1 MKDFSDTK
9 DELLYLVKQN
19 GSLSVNDAVTYTGLA
34 KATLREH
41 FLQLER
47 DGYVKRE
54 YVRSGRGRPG
64 LHYQMTAEGNRLFP
78 SAESDLLRE
87 LLRFLKEKG
96 DEEAIELFFTT
107 FWEKRLTN
115 ARQRMDN
122 ASNQDPKARM
132 QALMG
137 YLEEEG
143 FMPEFE
149 QNPTDEN
156 LIVRECNCP
165 FREVVKE
172 TTLPCKLEAVFY
184 QKLFEKPVERT
195 SYIAD
200 GDYACTYQMTV
211 PEEG

>member
-1 MKDFSDTK
+1 MRDFNDTK

-19 GSLSVNDAVTYTGLA
+19 GSLSVNDAVSHTGLA

-47 DGYVKRE
+47 DGYVRRE

-78 SAESDLLRE
+78 SGESDLLRE

-96 DEEAIELFFTT
+96 DEAAIESFFTM
-107 FWEKRLTN
+107 FWEKRLAN
-115 ARQRMDN
+115 ARQRMDS
-122 ASNQDPKARM
+122 ASKQNSQTRLK
-132 QALMG
+132 ALMG

-143 FMPEFE
+143 FMPEFDQDPE
-149 QNPTDEN
+149 AGELT
-156 LIVRECNCP
+156 IRECNCP

-172 TTLPCKLEAVFY
+172 TTFPCKLEAIFY
-184 QKLFEKPVERT
+184 QKLFGNPVERT
-195 SYIAD
+195 TYIAD
-200 GDYACTYQMTV
+200 GDYACSYQIAV
-211 PEEG
+211 SEEG